1 MIIEYSN
8 LTAEEAEQIYAIEDE
23 FPECVVRDITSSF
36 DGLTTL
42 QLLTPENVK
51 LASDLI
57 EAILN
62 ATALIVSANITAK
75 AVVEAA
81 RISADNGT
89 MENKAK
95 EKSSKEERAEKSA
108 TAKTSKGEE
117 VKVVDNEDLK
127 TFKNIL
133 NNCKDSLQEDE
144 INE

>member
-8 LTAEEAEQIYAIEDE
+8 LTAEEAERIYAIEDE

-133 NNCKDSLQEDE
+133 YNCKDSLQEDE
-144 INE
+144 KNE